1 MNMQD
6 TEIYRPEDHEQSRK
20 ELCLWFCGGC
30 EAVHLT
36 AGGFRLS
43 FTQDEYAA
51 FTRMAVE
58 TYYAGWPASGFDIA
72 SHGIDESGQIAVS
85 TEAVH

>member
-1 MNMQD
+1 MQNIEMYQ
-6 TEIYRPEDHEQSRK
+6 TANHEQSRK
-20 ELCLWFCGGC
+20 QLSLWFCGGC

-43 FTQDEYAA
+43 FTREEYAA
-51 FTRMAVE
+51 FTRMVVE

-72 SHGIDESGQIAVS
+72 SGGIDEIGQIAVG